1 MQFKS
6 QNPDHHFTAYSLA
19 SPKLTHMDKIL
30 AKGILTSYPQF
41 KCIEMD
47 DITVDLLG
55 DVTQRS
61 NPYGFDVPDQFFIE
75 EKVLGMFY
83 KFYRRCLSG
92 RFEEKL
98 TIDTFMRYIVNR
110 NVKLVEPLEIR
121 PFLDGLQPLV
131 EDKSYS
137 LVR

>member
-6 QNPDHHFTAYSLA
+6 QNPDHHFIAYSLV
-19 SPKLTHMDKIL
+19 SPELTYIDKLL
-30 AKGILTSYPQF
+30 AKGIITNYPHF
-41 KCIEMD
+41 KSIDMD

-61 NPYGFDVPDQFFIE
+61 NPHGLDVRDQFFLE

-98 TIDTFMRYIVNR
+98 TIDTFMRYMVHRDVNF
-110 NVKLVEPLEIR
+110 VEPMDLTR
-121 PFLDGLQPLV
+121 FLDGRQSLV
-131 EDKSYS
+131 EDKSHL
-137 LVR
+137 LV

>member
-6 QNPDHHFTAYSLA
+6 QNPDHHFITYSLA
-19 SPKLTHMDKIL
+19 SPELTYIDKVL
-30 AKGILTSYPQF
+30 AKGILTTYPQF
-41 KCIEMD
+41 KSIDMD

-61 NPYGFDVPDQFFIE
+61 NPHGLDVRDQFFLE

-98 TIDTFMRYIVNR
+98 TIDTFMRYIVDR

-121 PFLDGLQPLV
+121 LFLDGLQPLV
-131 EDKSYS
+131 EDKSHC

>member
-1 MQFKS
+1 MQFLS
-6 QNPDHHFTAYSLA
+6 QNSDHHFTSYSLK
-19 SPKLTHMDKIL
+19 SPELTLADKIL

-41 KCIEMD
+41 KCIEID

-61 NPYGFDVPDQFFIE
+61 NPYGLDVPDQLFIE
-75 EKVLGMFY
+75 EKILGMFY

-98 TIDTFMRYIVNR
+98 TLDTFVRYTVHRDVNF
-110 NVKLVEPLEIR
+110 VEPMDLTR
-121 PFLDGLQPLV
+121 FLDGRQSLV
-131 EDKSYS
+131 EDKSHL
-137 LVR
+137 LV